1 MESIKELLKKNKWA
15 IGFGVAAIIVIL
27 LFVWLR
33 WWALLVIIGIAVAT
47 VIGHLMDKGG
57 VEEVKDFFARLFSKK

>member
-15 IGFGVAAIIVIL
+15 IVFGVAAIIVIL

-47 VIGHLMDKGG
+47 VIGECIKQ
-57 VEEVKDFFARLFSKK
+57 